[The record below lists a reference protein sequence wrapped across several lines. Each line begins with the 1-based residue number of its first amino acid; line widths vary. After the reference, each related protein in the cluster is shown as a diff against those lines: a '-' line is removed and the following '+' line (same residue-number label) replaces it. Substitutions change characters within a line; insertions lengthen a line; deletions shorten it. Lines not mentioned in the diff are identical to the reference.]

1 MNIGAGWMIALGCVI
16 AGFMWLGGHLEQ
28 LWVPQEYLI
37 IFGAAMGT
45 LVASNKWRNLKSM
58 FRAFVRIFLPSHG
71 GRAANLGLLCLMF
84 ELLQRIKRDGALSI
98 ESDIADPKQS
108 ELFAK
113 YPTVLK
119 SPRLIEFITDYF
131 TMMMDGTVTLGQLES
146 VMAQEIEVMNQ
157 EALEPSESISTLAD
171 SMPAFGI
178 VAAIIGVVHALSSI
192 KTGIGP
198 GEIGDMISQALVG
211 TLLGVFAAYA
221 MMLPVSAPFHCPLM
235 KPAAD
240 VMAEALARVTI
251 VSPSVPVIANVTA
264 ATVVDPDEIRR
275 LLVEQVTAMVRWRE
289 SVHVMKDAGVDT
301 LIELGAGK
309 VLSGLA
315 KRIDPELTGISVQT
329 PQDIEEFLKRR

>member
-1 MNIGAGWMIALGCVI
+1 MNIGAGWIIAFGCVI
-16 AGFMWLGGHLEQ
+16 GGFLWLGGHIEQ
-28 LWVPQEYLI
+28 LWVPEEYLI
-37 IFGAAMGT
+37 IFGAALGT
-45 LVASNKWRNLKSM
+45 LMASNKWRNLKSTG
-58 FRAFVRIFLPSHG
+58 RAFLRIFLPSHG

-98 ESDIADPKQS
+98 ESDISDPKQS

-178 VAAIIGVVHALSSI
+178 VAAIIGVVHALTSI

-198 GEIGDMISQALVG
+198 DVIGDMISQALVG

-221 MMLPVSAPFHCPLM
+221 MMLPVSRSMEQLAS
-235 KPAAD
+235 AD
-240 VMAEALARVTI
+240 VKPYEAVKEIL
-251 VSPSVPVIANVTA
+251 IANYSNFSPMIAVEYGRKVMFTDQRPTMKELSEGVM
-264 ATVVDPDEIRR
+264 AT
-275 LLVEQVTAMVRWRE
+275 
-289 SVHVMKDAGVDT
+289 
-301 LIELGAGK
+301 
-309 VLSGLA
+309 SGN
-315 KRIDPELTGISVQT
+315 KLTG
-329 PQDIEEFLKRR
+329 

>member
-1 MNIGAGWMIALGCVI
+1 MNIGAGWIIAFGCTI
-16 AGFMWLGGHLEQ
+16 GGFLWLGGHIEQ

-37 IFGAAMGT
+37 IFGAGLGT
-45 LVASNKWRNLKSM
+45 LMASNKWRNLKSM
-58 FRAFVRIFLPSHG
+58 FRAFIRIFLPSHG

-98 ESDIADPKQS
+98 ESDISDPHQS

-157 EALEPSESISTLAD
+157 EALEPSESIATLAD

-178 VAAIIGVVHALSSI
+178 VAAIIGVVHALTSI

-198 GEIGDMISQALVG
+198 DVIGDMISQALVG

-221 MMLPVSAPFHCPLM
+221 MMLPVSRSMEQLAS
-235 KPAAD
+235 AD
-240 VMAEALARVTI
+240 VKPYEAVKEIL
-251 VSPSVPVIANVTA
+251 IANYSNFSPMIAVEYGRKVMYTDQRPTMKELSEGVM
-264 ATVVDPDEIRR
+264 AT
-275 LLVEQVTAMVRWRE
+275 
-289 SVHVMKDAGVDT
+289 
-301 LIELGAGK
+301 
-309 VLSGLA
+309 SGN
-315 KRIDPELTGISVQT
+315 KLTG
-329 PQDIEEFLKRR
+329 

>member
-1 MNIGAGWMIALGCVI
+1 MNIGAGWIIAFGCVI
-16 AGFMWLGGHLEQ
+16 GGFIWLGGHIEQ
-28 LWVPQEYLI
+28 LWVPEEYLI
-37 IFGAAMGT
+37 IFGAALGT
-45 LVASNKWRNLKSM
+45 LMASNKWRNLKSTG
-58 FRAFVRIFLPSHG
+58 RAFVRIFLPSHG

-98 ESDIADPKQS
+98 ESDISDPKQS

-178 VAAIIGVVHALSSI
+178 VAAIIGVVHALTSI

-198 GEIGDMISQALVG
+198 DVIGDMISQALVG

-221 MMLPVSAPFHCPLM
+221 MMLPVSRSMEQLAS
-235 KPAAD
+235 AD
-240 VMAEALARVTI
+240 VKPYEAVKEIL
-251 VSPSVPVIANVTA
+251 IANYSNFSPMIAVEYGRKVMYTDQRPTMKELSEGVM
-264 ATVVDPDEIRR
+264 AT
-275 LLVEQVTAMVRWRE
+275 
-289 SVHVMKDAGVDT
+289 
-301 LIELGAGK
+301 
-309 VLSGLA
+309 SGN
-315 KRIDPELTGISVQT
+315 KLTG
-329 PQDIEEFLKRR
+329 

>member
-1 MNIGAGWMIALGCVI
+1 MNIGAGWIVAIACIIG
-16 AGFMWLGGHLEQ
+16 GFIWLGGHLEQ

-37 IFGAAMGT
+37 IFGAAVGT
-45 LVASNKWRNLKSM
+45 LLASNKWRNLRSL
-58 FRAFVRIFLPSHG
+58 FRSFLRIFLPSHSG
-71 GRAANLGLLCLMF
+71 KSANLGLLCLMF

-98 ESDIADPKQS
+98 ESDISDPKQS

-157 EALEPSESISTLAD
+157 EALEPSESITALAD

-198 GEIGDMISQALVG
+198 GEIGDLIAQALIG

-221 MMLPVSAPFHCPLM
+221 MMIPISRSMEQLAS
-235 KPAAD
+235 AD
-240 VMAEALARVTI
+240 VKPYEAVKEIL
-251 VSPSVPVIANVTA
+251 IANYSNFSPMIAVEYGRKVMYTDQRPTMKELSEGVM
-264 ATVVDPDEIRR
+264 AT
-275 LLVEQVTAMVRWRE
+275 
-289 SVHVMKDAGVDT
+289 
-301 LIELGAGK
+301 
-309 VLSGLA
+309 SGN
-315 KRIDPELTGISVQT
+315 KLTG
-329 PQDIEEFLKRR
+329 

>member
-157 EALEPSESISTLAD
+157 EALEPSESIATLAD

-178 VAAIIGVVHALSSI
+178 VAAIIGVVHALTSI

-198 GEIGDMISQALVG
+198 DVIGDMISQALVG

-221 MMLPVSAPFHCPLM
+221 MMLPVSRSMEQLAS
-235 KPAAD
+235 AD
-240 VMAEALARVTI
+240 VKPYEAVKEIL
-251 VSPSVPVIANVTA
+251 IANYSNFSPMIAVEYGRKVMYTDQRPTMKELSEGVM
-264 ATVVDPDEIRR
+264 AT
-275 LLVEQVTAMVRWRE
+275 
-289 SVHVMKDAGVDT
+289 
-301 LIELGAGK
+301 
-309 VLSGLA
+309 SGN
-315 KRIDPELTGISVQT
+315 KLTG
-329 PQDIEEFLKRR
+329 

>member
-1 MNIGAGWMIALGCVI
+1 MNIGAGWIIAFGCVI
-16 AGFMWLGGHLEQ
+16 GGFIWLGGHIEQ
-28 LWVPQEYLI
+28 LWVPEEYLI
-37 IFGAAMGT
+37 IFGAALGT
-45 LVASNKWRNLKSM
+45 LMASNKWRNLKSM
-58 FRAFVRIFLPSHG
+58 GRAFVRIFMPSHG

-98 ESDIADPKQS
+98 ESDISDPQQS

-119 SPRLIEFITDYF
+119 SPRLIELITDFF

-178 VAAIIGVVHALSSI
+178 VAAIIGVVHALTSI

-198 GEIGDMISQALVG
+198 DVIGDMISQALVG

-221 MMLPVSAPFHCPLM
+221 MMLPVSRSMEQLAS
-235 KPAAD
+235 AD
-240 VMAEALARVTI
+240 VKPYEAVKEIL
-251 VSPSVPVIANVTA
+251 IANYSNFSPMIAVEYGRKVMYTDQRPTMKELSEGVM
-264 ATVVDPDEIRR
+264 AT
-275 LLVEQVTAMVRWRE
+275 
-289 SVHVMKDAGVDT
+289 
-301 LIELGAGK
+301 
-309 VLSGLA
+309 SGN
-315 KRIDPELTGISVQT
+315 KLTG
-329 PQDIEEFLKRR
+329 

>member
-1 MNIGAGWMIALGCVI
+1 MNIGAGWIIAFGCVI
-16 AGFMWLGGHLEQ
+16 GGFLWVGGHIEQ
-28 LWVPQEYLI
+28 LWVPSEYLI
-37 IFGAAMGT
+37 IFGAAAGT
-45 LVASNKWRNLKSM
+45 LLASIKWRNLKSM

-98 ESDIADPKQS
+98 ESDISDPKQS

-146 VMAQEIEVMNQ
+146 VMAQEIEVMND
-157 EALEPSESISTLAD
+157 EALEPSESIATLAD

-178 VAAIIGVVHALSSI
+178 VAAIIGVIHALTSI

-198 GEIGDMISQALVG
+198 AEIGDMISAALVG

-221 MMLPVSAPFHCPLM
+221 MMLPVSRSMEQLA
-235 KPAAD
+235 AAD
-240 VMAEALARVTI
+240 LKPFEAVKEILIANYSNFSPMIAVEYGRKVMFTDQRPTMKELSEGVMAT
-251 VSPSVPVIANVTA
+251 
-264 ATVVDPDEIRR
+264 
-275 LLVEQVTAMVRWRE
+275 
-289 SVHVMKDAGVDT
+289 
-301 LIELGAGK
+301 
-309 VLSGLA
+309 SGN
-315 KRIDPELTGISVQT
+315 KLTG
-329 PQDIEEFLKRR
+329 

>member
-1 MNIGAGWMIALGCVI
+1 MNIGAGWIIDFGCTI
-16 AGFMWLGGHLEQ
+16 GGFLCLGGHIEQ
-28 LWVPQEYLI
+28 LWVPEEYLI
-37 IFGAAMGT
+37 IFGAGLGT
-45 LVASNKWRNLKSM
+45 LMASNKWRNLKSM
-58 FRAFVRIFLPSHG
+58 GRAFLRIFLPSHG

-98 ESDIADPKQS
+98 ESDISDPHQS

-157 EALEPSESISTLAD
+157 EALEPSESIATLAD

-178 VAAIIGVVHALSSI
+178 VAAIIGVVKALTSI

-198 GEIGDMISQALVG
+198 DVIGDMISQALVG

-221 MMLPVSAPFHCPLM
+221 MMLPVSRSMEQLAS
-235 KPAAD
+235 AD
-240 VMAEALARVTI
+240 VKPYEAVKEIL
-251 VSPSVPVIANVTA
+251 IANYSNFSPMIAVEYGRKVMYTDQRPTMKELSEGVM
-264 ATVVDPDEIRR
+264 AT
-275 LLVEQVTAMVRWRE
+275 
-289 SVHVMKDAGVDT
+289 
-301 LIELGAGK
+301 
-309 VLSGLA
+309 SGN
-315 KRIDPELTGISVQT
+315 KLTG
-329 PQDIEEFLKRR
+329 

>member
-1 MNIGAGWMIALGCVI
+1 MNIGAGWIIAFGCVI
-16 AGFMWLGGHLEQ
+16 GGFIWLGGHIEQ
-28 LWVPQEYLI
+28 LWVPEEYLI
-37 IFGAAMGT
+37 IFGAALGT
-45 LVASNKWRNLKSM
+45 LMASNKWRNLKSM
-58 FRAFVRIFLPSHG
+58 GRAFVRIFLPSHG

-98 ESDIADPKQS
+98 ESDISDPQQS

-178 VAAIIGVVHALSSI
+178 VAAIIGVVHALTSI

-198 GEIGDMISQALVG
+198 DVIGDMISQALVG
-211 TLLGVFAAYA
+211 TLLGVFGAYA
-221 MMLPVSAPFHCPLM
+221 MMLPVSRSMEQLAS
-235 KPAAD
+235 AD
-240 VMAEALARVTI
+240 VKPYEAVKEIL
-251 VSPSVPVIANVTA
+251 IANYSNFSPMIAVEYGRKVMFTDQRPTMKELSEGVM
-264 ATVVDPDEIRR
+264 AT
-275 LLVEQVTAMVRWRE
+275 
-289 SVHVMKDAGVDT
+289 
-301 LIELGAGK
+301 
-309 VLSGLA
+309 SGN
-315 KRIDPELTGISVQT
+315 KLTG
-329 PQDIEEFLKRR
+329 

>member
-1 MNIGAGWMIALGCVI
+1 MNIGAGWIIAFGCVI
-16 AGFMWLGGHLEQ
+16 GGFIWLGGHIEQ
-28 LWVPQEYLI
+28 LWVPEEYLI
-37 IFGAAMGT
+37 IFGAALGT
-45 LVASNKWRNLKSM
+45 LMASNKWRNLKSTG
-58 FRAFVRIFLPSHG
+58 RAFLRIFLPSHG

-98 ESDIADPKQS
+98 ESDISDPKQS

-178 VAAIIGVVHALSSI
+178 VAAIIGVVHALTSI

-198 GEIGDMISQALVG
+198 DVIGDMISQALVG

-221 MMLPVSAPFHCPLM
+221 MMLPVSRSMEQLAS
-235 KPAAD
+235 AD
-240 VMAEALARVTI
+240 VKPYEAVKEIL
-251 VSPSVPVIANVTA
+251 IANYSNFSPMIAVEYGRKVMYTDQRPTMKELSEGVM
-264 ATVVDPDEIRR
+264 AT
-275 LLVEQVTAMVRWRE
+275 
-289 SVHVMKDAGVDT
+289 
-301 LIELGAGK
+301 
-309 VLSGLA
+309 SGN
-315 KRIDPELTGISVQT
+315 KLTG
-329 PQDIEEFLKRR
+329 

>member
-1 MNIGAGWMIALGCVI
+1 MNIGAGWILAFGCVI
-16 AGFMWLGGHLEQ
+16 GGFIWLGGHIEQ
-28 LWVPQEYLI
+28 LWVPEEYLI
-37 IFGAAMGT
+37 IFGAALGT
-45 LVASNKWRNLKSM
+45 LIASNKWRNLKSM
-58 FRAFVRIFLPSHG
+58 SRAFVRIFLPSHG

-98 ESDIADPKQS
+98 ESDISDPKQS

-157 EALEPSESISTLAD
+157 EALEPSESIATLAD

-178 VAAIIGVVHALSSI
+178 VAAIIGVVHALTSI

-198 GEIGDMISQALVG
+198 DVIGDMISQALVG

-221 MMLPVSAPFHCPLM
+221 MMLPVSRSMEQLAS
-235 KPAAD
+235 AD
-240 VMAEALARVTI
+240 VKPYEAVKEIL
-251 VSPSVPVIANVTA
+251 IANYSNFSPMIAVEYGRKVMFTDQRPTMKELSEGVM
-264 ATVVDPDEIRR
+264 AT
-275 LLVEQVTAMVRWRE
+275 
-289 SVHVMKDAGVDT
+289 
-301 LIELGAGK
+301 
-309 VLSGLA
+309 SGN
-315 KRIDPELTGISVQT
+315 KLTG
-329 PQDIEEFLKRR
+329 

>member
-1 MNIGAGWMIALGCVI
+1 MRGIGDDIGIGWIIALGSCI
-16 AGFMWLGGHLEQ
+16 FGFLWLGGTYEQ

-37 IFGAAMGT
+37 IFGAGLGT
-45 LVASNKWRNLKSM
+45 LMASNKWRNLKSM
-58 FRAFVRIFLPSHG
+58 FRAFLRIFLPSHG

-98 ESDIADPKQS
+98 ESDISDPHQS

-157 EALEPSESISTLAD
+157 EALEPSESIATLAD

-178 VAAIIGVVHALSSI
+178 VAAIIGVVHALTSI

-198 GEIGDMISQALVG
+198 DVIGDMISPVKAAVGPDYGALDTRLTAAIHIRFGLPAVLPKAIK
-211 TLLGVFAAYA
+211 TLIKRADNF
-221 MMLPVSAPFHCPLM
+221 SAWLEATQIAGFTIAEADKYFG
-235 KPAAD
+235 KPPAEAKGLRITPRMPAD
-240 VMAEALARVTI
+240 VRADFIARHHQLIAEIDALSA
-251 VSPSVPVIANVTA
+251 
-264 ATVVDPDEIRR
+264 
-275 LLVEQVTAMVRWRE
+275 
-289 SVHVMKDAGVDT
+289 
-301 LIELGAGK
+301 
-309 VLSGLA
+309 
-315 KRIDPELTGISVQT
+315 
-329 PQDIEEFLKRR
+329 

>member
-1 MNIGAGWMIALGCVI
+1 MNIGAGWIIAFGCVI
-16 AGFMWLGGHLEQ
+16 GGFIWLGGHIEQ
-28 LWVPQEYLI
+28 LWVPEEYLI
-37 IFGAAMGT
+37 IFGAALGT
-45 LVASNKWRNLKSM
+45 LMASNKWRNLKSM
-58 FRAFVRIFLPSHG
+58 GRAFVRIFMPSHG

-98 ESDIADPKQS
+98 ESDISDPQQS

-178 VAAIIGVVHALSSI
+178 VAAIIGVVHALTSI

-198 GEIGDMISQALVG
+198 DVIGDMISQALVG

-221 MMLPVSAPFHCPLM
+221 MMLPVSRSMEQLAS
-235 KPAAD
+235 AD
-240 VMAEALARVTI
+240 VKPYEAVKEIL
-251 VSPSVPVIANVTA
+251 IANYSNFSPMIAVEYGRKVMYTDQRPTMKELSEGVM
-264 ATVVDPDEIRR
+264 AT
-275 LLVEQVTAMVRWRE
+275 
-289 SVHVMKDAGVDT
+289 
-301 LIELGAGK
+301 
-309 VLSGLA
+309 SGN
-315 KRIDPELTGISVQT
+315 KLTG
-329 PQDIEEFLKRR
+329 

>member
-1 MNIGAGWMIALGCVI
+1 MNIGAGWIIAFGCTI
-16 AGFMWLGGHLEQ
+16 GGFLWLGGHIEQ
-28 LWVPQEYLI
+28 LWVPEEYLI
-37 IFGAAMGT
+37 IFGAGLGT
-45 LVASNKWRNLKSM
+45 LMASNKWRNLKSM
-58 FRAFVRIFLPSHG
+58 FRAFLRIFLPSHG

-98 ESDIADPKQS
+98 ESDISDPHQS

-157 EALEPSESISTLAD
+157 EALEPSESIATLAD

-178 VAAIIGVVHALSSI
+178 VAAIIGVVHALTSI

-198 GEIGDMISQALVG
+198 DVIGDMISQALVG

-221 MMLPVSAPFHCPLM
+221 MMLPVSRSMEQLAS
-235 KPAAD
+235 AD
-240 VMAEALARVTI
+240 VKPYEAVKEIL
-251 VSPSVPVIANVTA
+251 IANYSNFSPMIAVEYGRKVMYTDQRPTMKELSEGVM
-264 ATVVDPDEIRR
+264 AT
-275 LLVEQVTAMVRWRE
+275 
-289 SVHVMKDAGVDT
+289 
-301 LIELGAGK
+301 
-309 VLSGLA
+309 SGN
-315 KRIDPELTGISVQT
+315 KLTG
-329 PQDIEEFLKRR
+329 

>member
-1 MNIGAGWMIALGCVI
+1 MNIGAGWIIAFGCVI
-16 AGFMWLGGHLEQ
+16 GGFLWLGGHVEQ
-28 LWVPQEYLI
+28 LWVPEEYLI
-37 IFGAAMGT
+37 IFGAALGT
-45 LVASNKWRNLKSM
+45 LMASNKWRNLKSM
-58 FRAFVRIFLPSHG
+58 GRAFLRIFLPSHG

-98 ESDIADPKQS
+98 ESDISDPQQS

-178 VAAIIGVVHALSSI
+178 VAAIIGVVHALTSI

-198 GEIGDMISQALVG
+198 DVIGDMISQALVG

-221 MMLPVSAPFHCPLM
+221 MMLPVSRSMEQLAS
-235 KPAAD
+235 AD
-240 VMAEALARVTI
+240 VKPYEAVKEIL
-251 VSPSVPVIANVTA
+251 IANYSNFSPMIAVEYGRKVMYTDQRPTMKELSEGVM
-264 ATVVDPDEIRR
+264 AT
-275 LLVEQVTAMVRWRE
+275 
-289 SVHVMKDAGVDT
+289 
-301 LIELGAGK
+301 
-309 VLSGLA
+309 SGN
-315 KRIDPELTGISVQT
+315 KLTG
-329 PQDIEEFLKRR
+329 

>member
-1 MNIGAGWMIALGCVI
+1 MNIGAGWIIAFGCVI
-16 AGFMWLGGHLEQ
+16 GGFMWLGGHIEQ
-28 LWVPQEYLI
+28 LWVPEEYLI
-37 IFGAAMGT
+37 IFGAALGT
-45 LVASNKWRNLKSM
+45 LMASNKWRNLKSTG
-58 FRAFVRIFLPSHG
+58 RAFVRIFMPSHG

-98 ESDIADPKQS
+98 ESDISDPQQS

-178 VAAIIGVVHALSSI
+178 VAAIIGVVHALTSI

-198 GEIGDMISQALVG
+198 DVIGDMISQALVG

-221 MMLPVSAPFHCPLM
+221 MMLPVSRSMEQLAS
-235 KPAAD
+235 AD
-240 VMAEALARVTI
+240 VKPYEAVKEIL
-251 VSPSVPVIANVTA
+251 IANYSNFSPMIAVEYGRKVMFTDQRPTMKELSEGVM
-264 ATVVDPDEIRR
+264 AT
-275 LLVEQVTAMVRWRE
+275 
-289 SVHVMKDAGVDT
+289 
-301 LIELGAGK
+301 
-309 VLSGLA
+309 SGN
-315 KRIDPELTGISVQT
+315 KLTG
-329 PQDIEEFLKRR
+329 

>member
-1 MNIGAGWMIALGCVI
+1 MNIGAGWIIAFGCVI
-16 AGFMWLGGHLEQ
+16 GGFLWLGGHVEQ
-28 LWVPQEYLI
+28 LWVPEEYLI
-37 IFGAAMGT
+37 IFGAALGT
-45 LVASNKWRNLKSM
+45 LMASNKWRNLKSM
-58 FRAFVRIFLPSHG
+58 GRAFLRIFLPSHG

-98 ESDIADPKQS
+98 ESDISDPKQS

-178 VAAIIGVVHALSSI
+178 VAAIIGVVHALTSI

-198 GEIGDMISQALVG
+198 DVIGDMISQALVG
-211 TLLGVFAAYA
+211 TLLGVFGAYA
-221 MMLPVSAPFHCPLM
+221 MMLPVSRSMEQLAS
-235 KPAAD
+235 AD
-240 VMAEALARVTI
+240 VKPYEAVKEIL
-251 VSPSVPVIANVTA
+251 IANYSNFSPMIAVEYGRKVMYTDQRPTMKELSEGVM
-264 ATVVDPDEIRR
+264 AT
-275 LLVEQVTAMVRWRE
+275 
-289 SVHVMKDAGVDT
+289 
-301 LIELGAGK
+301 
-309 VLSGLA
+309 SGN
-315 KRIDPELTGISVQT
+315 KLTG
-329 PQDIEEFLKRR
+329 

>member
-1 MNIGAGWMIALGCVI
+1 MNIGAGWIIAFGCVI
-16 AGFMWLGGHLEQ
+16 GGFLWLGGHIEQ
-28 LWVPQEYLI
+28 LWVPEEYLI
-37 IFGAAMGT
+37 IFGAALGT
-45 LVASNKWRNLKSM
+45 LMASNKWRNLKSTG
-58 FRAFVRIFLPSHG
+58 RAFFRIFLPSHG

-98 ESDIADPKQS
+98 ESDISDPQQS

-178 VAAIIGVVHALSSI
+178 VAAIIGVVHALTSI

-198 GEIGDMISQALVG
+198 DVIGDMISQALVG

-221 MMLPVSAPFHCPLM
+221 MMLPVSRSMEQLAS
-235 KPAAD
+235 AD
-240 VMAEALARVTI
+240 VKPYEAVKEIL
-251 VSPSVPVIANVTA
+251 IANYSNFSPMIAVEYGRKVMYTDQRPTMKELSEGVM
-264 ATVVDPDEIRR
+264 AT
-275 LLVEQVTAMVRWRE
+275 
-289 SVHVMKDAGVDT
+289 
-301 LIELGAGK
+301 
-309 VLSGLA
+309 SGN
-315 KRIDPELTGISVQT
+315 KLTG
-329 PQDIEEFLKRR
+329 

>member
-1 MNIGAGWMIALGCVI
+1 MNIGAGWIIAFGCVI
-16 AGFMWLGGHLEQ
+16 GGFIWLGGHIEQ
-28 LWVPQEYLI
+28 LWVPEEYLI
-37 IFGAAMGT
+37 IFGAALGT
-45 LVASNKWRNLKSM
+45 LMASNKWRNLKSM
-58 FRAFVRIFLPSHG
+58 GRAFVRIFMPSHG

-98 ESDIADPKQS
+98 ESDISDPQQS

-178 VAAIIGVVHALSSI
+178 VAAIIGVVHALTSI

-198 GEIGDMISQALVG
+198 DVIGDMISQALVG
-211 TLLGVFAAYA
+211 TLLGVFGAYA
-221 MMLPVSAPFHCPLM
+221 MMLPVSRSMEQLAS
-235 KPAAD
+235 AD
-240 VMAEALARVTI
+240 VKPYEAVKEIL
-251 VSPSVPVIANVTA
+251 IANYSNFSPMIAVEYGRKVMYTDQRPTMKELSEGVM
-264 ATVVDPDEIRR
+264 AT
-275 LLVEQVTAMVRWRE
+275 
-289 SVHVMKDAGVDT
+289 
-301 LIELGAGK
+301 
-309 VLSGLA
+309 SGN
-315 KRIDPELTGISVQT
+315 KLTG
-329 PQDIEEFLKRR
+329 